1 MSDFFHQNN
10 RQDVTTA
17 TRRTSTP
24 QLLKTRKSR
33 KKKKKMT
40 FDRNE
45 LMYNFLLL
53 IRVLIAN
60 RFCYISDLD
69 KKPYQ

>member
-10 RQDVTTA
+10 GQDVTTA

-24 QLLKTRKSR
+24 QLLKTRKSH
-33 KKKKKMT
+33 KKKKMA

-53 IRVLIAN
+53 NRVLIAN
-60 RFCYISDLD
+60 RFCYICDLD

>member
-10 RQDVTTA
+10 GQDVTTA

-24 QLLKTRKSR
+24 QLLKTRKSH
-33 KKKKKMT
+33 KKKMA

-53 IRVLIAN
+53 NRVLIAN
-60 RFCYISDLD
+60 RFCYICDLD

>member
-10 RQDVTTA
+10 GQDVTTA

-24 QLLKTRKSR
+24 QLLKRRKSH
-33 KKKKKMT
+33 KKKLM
-40 FDRNE
+40 FARNE

-60 RFCYISDLD
+60 RFCYICDLD

>member
-10 RQDVTTA
+10 GQDVTTA

-24 QLLKTRKSR
+24 QLLKTMKSH
-33 KKKKKMT
+33 KKKMT

-45 LMYNFLLL
+45 LMYNFL
-53 IRVLIAN
+53 
-60 RFCYISDLD
+60 
-69 KKPYQ
+69 

>member
-1 MSDFFHQNN
+1 MSQ
-10 RQDVTTA
+10 Q
-17 TRRTSTP
+17 
-24 QLLKTRKSR
+24 QLVAPAII
-33 KKKKKMT
+33 KKKEISQKKLM
-40 FDRNE
+40 FARNE

-60 RFCYISDLD
+60 RFCYICDLD